1 MTLTMRDLD
10 EIEKVVGK
18 QIEVRTKN
26 LPTKEEFFSR
36 EDKIMGELKAIR
48 EEDAVLSSRVY
59 DNHEPRIEKV
69 EKKLGVQPTI

>member
-48 EEDAVLSSRVY
+48 EEHAVLSSRVY

-69 EKKLGVQPTI
+69 EKKLGIQPAI